1 MQPNSASYTQPI
13 DIDRESPLTRIC
25 VQAATASKLL
35 HDSSHTSAE
44 TLRANRRE
52 RRRAEEQESDE
63 EGDSPI
69 LGPFSGPWKGVAAFF
84 NNLNNTKS
92 STNPADEID
101 KLIQQLDDISLD
113 DPIPSA
119 QALRESHRERR
130 RRENGTAQTGAPV
143 GRDEESRRPGMGGVR
158 SFHTGATAFR
168 QPEPVVQDARKQP
181 VLRRAAN
188 PMPLKADV
196 GVVPAKNQGVRR

>member
-1 MQPNSASYTQPI
+1 MQPNSFSHTQPI

-25 VQAATASKLL
+25 VQAVTASKMLQ
-35 HDSSHTSAE
+35 DSNHTSAE
-44 TLRANRRE
+44 TLRASRRE
-52 RRRAEEQESDE
+52 KRRAEEQESDDE

-130 RRENGTAQTGAPV
+130 RRENGTSQTGALEWGECALFTPARLHSDNQSLV
-143 GRDEESRRPGMGGVR
+143 SR
-158 SFHTGATAFR
+158 T
-168 QPEPVVQDARKQP
+168 
-181 VLRRAAN
+181 
-188 PMPLKADV
+188 
-196 GVVPAKNQGVRR
+196 